1 MKYKHN
7 TPYFGFLEGISPRL
21 EERAKRKLTGTSICR
36 IGTHTIASD
45 VVEEIVRR
53 GGVFYTADEAR
64 GIAPFNIRYDDV
76 FCASFRYLD
85 NENDPSDT
93 CASECGWCALTVYQY
108 SYGIYLQKLIA
119 NGTISISDLEEAG
132 ERY

>member
-1 MKYKHN
+1 MKNIHN
-7 TPYFGFLEGISPRL
+7 TPYFGFLEGINPKL
-21 EERAKRKLTGTSICR
+21 KERAKRKLTGTSICKL
-36 IGTHTIASD
+36 GTHTIAGD

-64 GIAPFNIRYDDV
+64 SISPFIIEYDDV
-76 FCASFRYLD
+76 FCACFRYLD
-85 NENDPSDT
+85 NEKAPDT
-93 CASECGWCALTVYQY
+93 SECGWCALTVYQY

-132 ERY
+132 ERF